1 MGEDDGR
8 ADVSALRAVAHP
20 VRLRILSLLTGTPM
34 SAAEVARELDLT
46 HANASYHLRQLVDA
60 DELVVAGEERIRGGV
75 AKRYRYPHERRGEH
89 PRPGDP
95 RPEDRVLY
103 VRAVGQEIER
113 RVLQRRPR
121 RPQQMSD
128 LEGWVDEAT
137 WARALA
143 LVQQASMLL
152 HEANRPPRTTG
163 TLHVSLTAV
172 AFEMT
177 GIPDEGPDEGPDE
190 VSS

>member
-1 MGEDDGR
+1 M
-8 ADVSALRAVAHP
+8 
-20 VRLRILSLLTGTPM
+20 
-34 SAAEVARELDLT
+34 
-46 HANASYHLRQLVDA
+46 
-60 DELVVAGEERIRGGV
+60 
-75 AKRYRYPHERRGEH
+75 
-89 PRPGDP
+89 
-95 RPEDRVLY
+95 
-103 VRAVGQEIER
+103 GQEIER
-113 RVLQRRPR
+113 RVLQRRPQ

-128 LEGWVDEAT
+128 LEGWVDEDT

-177 GIPDEGPDEGPDE
+177 GIPDEGTDEGPDE
-190 VSS
+190 VSP